1 MPWHVPTAM
10 SAFLKLVTLPDGS
23 ASRVLLGQDAPLRWI
38 EIIGSRTERDMPW
51 HVPTAMSAFLKLV
64 TLPDGSASRVL
75 LGQDAPL
82 RWIEI
87 IGSRTEIF
95 NKPERV

>member
-1 MPWHVPTAM
+1 M
-10 SAFLKLVTLPDGS
+10 SAEATPLIS
-23 ASRVLLGQDAPLRWI
+23 MALG
-38 EIIGSRTERDMPW
+38 DMPW

-64 TLPDGSASRVL
+64 TLPDDSASRVL

-87 IGSRTEIF
+87 IGARTEIF